1 MKHFRASPVLI
12 EFILPKTPTFTYDF
26 YLLVLSLDGKQ
37 GRYHV
42 MIAAHKPK
50 RKVFSLYFCQPK
62 STKRPCANDAPP
74 RSEKTAK
81 ILRTVALEGRD
92 GLLLRPASRIFCCF
106 FIHPDAAR
114 RSRVA
119 HAPGPGMGD
128 GWWVMGWSL
137 APATNQR
144 INFMGDGWWVDRCV
158 MPKNKPVGF
167 DHQHFL
173 SFPLMERTKDQA
185 RPKLSARSKKT
196 TQIQARSVKR
206 NASVWLFGL
215 DWRSWCFNIGFLQHC
230 ILQTAP
236 FEEGL
241 PCRICCRF
249 FIHPAAGPRG
259 ARGSRTHPGDGVKN
273 RNVTQEWRNLAFS
286 SWRGFWQKQGLR
298 SWEV

>member
-62 STKRPCANDAPP
+62 STKRLCANDAPP

-128 GWWVMGWSL
+128 G
-137 APATNQR
+137 
-144 INFMGDGWWVDRCV
+144 
-158 MPKNKPVGF
+158 
-167 DHQHFL
+167 
-173 SFPLMERTKDQA
+173 
-185 RPKLSARSKKT
+185 
-196 TQIQARSVKR
+196 
-206 NASVWLFGL
+206 
-215 DWRSWCFNIGFLQHC
+215 
-230 ILQTAP
+230 
-236 FEEGL
+236 
-241 PCRICCRF
+241 
-249 FIHPAAGPRG
+249 
-259 ARGSRTHPGDGVKN
+259 
-273 RNVTQEWRNLAFS
+273 
-286 SWRGFWQKQGLR
+286 
-298 SWEV
+298 